1 MFRKIKSTYN
11 EFPQTFW
18 TLIGALFIDR
28 LGGALLFPFFALYI
42 TERFEVG
49 MTVVGT
55 IMAYHVTA
63 GIFGN
68 IFGGALADKF
78 GRKNILII
86 GLLISGTSSL
96 LMGFI
101 PTIETFTFM
110 AVVVG
115 LVGSIGFSAPQ
126 AMLTDILD
134 VKKRTQGFGILRVAI
149 NLAVTFGPIIGGLL
163 AGINYM
169 LLFVTDFIVSAI
181 TAVIVYK
188 CLPETKPEI
197 TTESQQQSL
206 LQTIVGYKYVFK
218 DSLFMVFIFL
228 RIISALVYMQ
238 MNTTL
243 SVFLRDFHGI
253 SPQQY
258 GLILSLNAVMVVLLQ
273 FWVTNRTANYQPLI
287 MLAVGEF
294 FYAVGFGL
302 YGVLSSYGG
311 FLIAMIIITFGEMMI
326 VPVVQSLVSTLAPV
340 DKRAR
345 YISVF
350 GLSWGIASAIGPL
363 AAGIVIDNYNPN
375 WIWFGGFLL
384 CGGTSLIY
392 LLLHSKVGK
401 KFSEMKYA
409 AENQI
414 E

>member
-1 MFRKIKSTYN
+1 
-11 EFPQTFW
+11 
-18 TLIGALFIDR
+18 
-28 LGGALLFPFFALYI
+28 
-42 TERFEVG
+42 
-49 MTVVGT
+49 
-55 IMAYHVTA
+55 
-63 GIFGN
+63 
-68 IFGGALADKF
+68 
-78 GRKNILII
+78 
-86 GLLISGTSSL
+86 
-96 LMGFI
+96 
-101 PTIETFTFM
+101 
-110 AVVVG
+110 
-115 LVGSIGFSAPQ
+115 
-126 AMLTDILD
+126 
-134 VKKRTQGFGILRVAI
+134 
-149 NLAVTFGPIIGGLL
+149 
-163 AGINYM
+163 
-169 LLFVTDFIVSAI
+169 
-181 TAVIVYK
+181 
-188 CLPETKPEI
+188 
-197 TTESQQQSL
+197 
-206 LQTIVGYKYVFK
+206 
-218 DSLFMVFIFL
+218 MVFIFL